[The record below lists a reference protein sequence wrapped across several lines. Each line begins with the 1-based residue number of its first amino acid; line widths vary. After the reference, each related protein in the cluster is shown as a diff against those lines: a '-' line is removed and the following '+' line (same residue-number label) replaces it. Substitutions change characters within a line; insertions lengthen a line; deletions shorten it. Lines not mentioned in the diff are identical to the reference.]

1 MKELSAAEITLKE
14 LGVSEPSEIDLE
26 AIAWTLGARVRYQP
40 LDRCEARI
48 IGHGDQAIITINS
61 RSQPRRQRFS
71 LAHELGHWK
80 HHRGRLLVC
89 RADEIGQASDGR
101 SPMER
106 IADTYAADILM
117 PSYLFQPLAR
127 TLSKLTFQSIRAFA
141 DTFDTSMTATAIR
154 LVEKGHFPA
163 ILICHGLQGRKWFVR
178 SPSVPDR
185 WFPQKELHSDSY
197 AFDILFGK
205 NGDDTVLHKIEA
217 DAWFDRQEAAR
228 YEVREQTIRT
238 GDEEILS
245 LILIDDEEML
255 EERDTSKSWRTYR

>member
-1 MKELSAAEITLKE
+1 VKGLSAAEIALKE
-14 LGVSEPSEIDLE
+14 LGVSEPNEIDLE

-61 RSQPRRQRFS
+61 RSLPQRQRFS
-71 LAHELGHWK
+71 LAHELGHWR

-101 SPMER
+101 SSMER

-117 PSYLFQPLAR
+117 PCYLFQPLVR
-127 TLSKLTFQSIRAFA
+127 TFPRLTFQTVRTLAG
-141 DTFDTSMTATAIR
+141 TFDTSRTATAIR
-154 LVEKGHFPA
+154 LVEKGHYPA
-163 ILICHGLQGRKWFVR
+163 ILICHGPQGRKWFVR
-178 SPSVPDR
+178 SPDVPDR

-197 AFDILFGK
+197 AFDILFGQ
-205 NGDDTVLHKIEA
+205 NDDDTVPHKIEA

-238 GDEEILS
+238 GDEEILT

-255 EERDTSKSWRTYR
+255 EERDTSGSWRSYR